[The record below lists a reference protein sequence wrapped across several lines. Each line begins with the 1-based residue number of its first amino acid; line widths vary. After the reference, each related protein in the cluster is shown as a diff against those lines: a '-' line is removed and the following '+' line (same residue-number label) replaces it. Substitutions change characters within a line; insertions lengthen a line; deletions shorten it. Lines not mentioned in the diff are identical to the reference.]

1 MLKKL
6 WLNLQL
12 FGEGGDGGDGSSA
25 VSAGDNAIDTS
36 GEKIPA
42 SIPEKAKKYYQKAM
56 EKTSANSAVS
66 TPLASEPVQPTNE
79 PKATTEKLPY
89 AELIKSDD
97 YKEEHKAY
105 MDKTIGDRLKKY
117 KGIEEISGKQKAI
130 LDIVASKYGVNPDDE
145 NFLEVLQ
152 QKIDTDDSY
161 VENYAMEHDI
171 SNEEA
176 RRILTMERKV
186 ARMDAEKA
194 AIEAEKA
201 EIAKQEQ
208 MRQQIMLLRQNAEK
222 TKSQFPQFDLDT
234 EMQDERFRKLCAVN
248 NGDTTAAYMACHWNE
263 ILPATVQMASR
274 QIQAQTAQAVA
285 SNKARPIE
293 NGLSSSAPSVVEQ
306 DFSKMNLKELRRFA
320 DEQRRKKTGR

>member
-25 VSAGDNAIDTS
+25 VSAGDNGIDTS

-42 SIPEKAKKYYQKAM
+42 SIPEKAKKYYQKAL
-56 EKTSANSAVS
+56 EKTSANKAVP
-66 TPLASEPVQPTNE
+66 TPVASEPVQTTNE
-79 PKATTEKLPY
+79 PKTTTEKIPY
-89 AELIKSDD
+89 ADLIKSDD

-117 KGIEEISGKQKAI
+117 KGIEETSGKQKAL

-176 RRILTMERKV
+176 RRILIMERKV

>member
-12 FGEGGDGGDGSSA
+12 FGEGGDSGDGSSA
-25 VSAGDNAIDTS
+25 VSTGDNQIDTS

-66 TPLASEPVQPTNE
+66 PPLATDTAQTANE
-79 PKATTEKLPY
+79 PKATTEKIPY

-117 KGIEEISGKQKAI
+117 KGIEETSGKQKAI
-130 LDIVASKYGVNPDDE
+130 LDVVASKYGINPDDE

-152 QKIDTDDSY
+152 QEIDADNSY
-161 VENYAMEHDI
+161 YENYAMEHDM

-186 ARMDAEKA
+186 ARIDAEKA
-194 AIEAEKA
+194 AIEAQKA
-201 EIAKQEQ
+201 EMVKQEQ